1 MRKAQTPKPLRCRN
15 TVPFTNI
22 ILGVAASL
30 LLAGLLYA
38 CGPSKHPAIA
48 AVESYL
54 RAMVDKDEARFVGLT
69 CKEYEADSLLQFD
82 AFSMVKTRLEGLK
95 CQAQDTGEAAAS
107 VTCQGQIIASY
118 GAEDQQ
124 FDLSG
129 RKFQVQKEGSDWL
142 VCGQ

>member
-1 MRKAQTPKPLRCRN
+1 MRKAQLLK
-15 TVPFTNI
+15 TVRDI
-22 ILGVAASL
+22 KILLGAAVIM

-38 CGPSKHPAIA
+38 CGSSKHPAAA

-54 RAMVDKDEARFVGLT
+54 RALVDKDESRFIGLT
-69 CKEYEADSLLQFD
+69 CKDFEADALLEFDSFSL
-82 AFSMVKTRLEGLK
+82 VKTRLEGLK
-95 CQAQDTGEAAAS
+95 CQAQDTGESAAS

-129 RKFQVQKEGSDWL
+129 RQYQVQKEGSDWL

>member
-1 MRKAQTPKPLRCRN
+1 MRKAKVSK
-15 TVPFTNI
+15 TVRGRTTVLSTD
-22 ILGVAASL
+22 ILLGAAIL

-38 CGPSKHPAIA
+38 CGSSRHPAVT
-48 AVESYL
+48 AVETYL
-54 RAMVDKDEARFVGLT
+54 RALTDKDEARFVGLT
-69 CKEYEADSLLQFD
+69 CKDFEADALLEFDSFSL
-82 AFSMVKTRLEGLK
+82 VKTRLEGLQ

-129 RKFQVQKEGSDWL
+129 RKYQVQKEGSDWL
-142 VCGQ
+142 ICGQ